1 MSSKSSNKVDGE
13 LSEAEPEDILEF
25 DGKTNFNY
33 KEFSKD
39 NFNSKVDE
47 VRETLGKFNFD
58 QEVIVGDQPLE
69 YRSVTE
75 LENKTRYDGEWIE
88 GQEIRQGRGRQIWHD
103 GSLYEGWFKDDKRNG
118 KGRHI
123 NADG

>member
-1 MSSKSSNKVDGE
+1 M
-13 LSEAEPEDILEF
+13 SEAEPEDILEF
-25 DGKTNFNY
+25 DGKANFNY

-75 LENKTRYDGEWIE
+75 LENKTRYDGEWI
-88 GQEIRQGRGRQIWHD
+88 
-103 GSLYEGWFKDDKRNG
+103 
-118 KGRHI
+118 
-123 NADG
+123 